1 MKVFFKKLS
10 IARKIGVLFLALF
23 LMMGIGG
30 SVGLYNASQILKVA
44 TFLYEDNFRGTET
57 MSAVETE
64 FLTQRHELFLHIIA
78 NDRGT
83 MSSLEGSIG
92 GRAKEIRGLMDEY
105 RSMDIDKRH
114 ESTYN
119 ELGKNLSN
127 YWSIQ
132 KTVLELST
140 AGDKDASMDLVR
152 GEGNNSF
159 NLTLNTLKNLLTEER
174 EAAFAAYQK
183 TNSLA
188 RIIIFVTLALVIGA
202 IVMSGG
208 LWFAI
213 TRSIVNPIL
222 YIWESVK
229 KMEKGDLKQRAP
241 VVTTDEIGTLATEFN
256 RMAENLERYYATVKK
271 RHQLEKESLSRASEM
286 KSQFLAN
293 VSHELRTP
301 LNSIIGFSELLQEK
315 SFGELNEKQGQYV
328 EFIHNSGA
336 HLLELIN
343 SILDLSKVEAG
354 RMELTLEEFP
364 LTEVIGD
371 TLGSIKPL
379 ASKRNITLNCKESS
393 ESPIIKAD
401 KAKFK
406 QMLLNLLSNA
416 VKFNVDNGLV
426 YVGWDIT
433 EEPYGTTTEKT
444 LHLTVTDTGC
454 GVKEED
460 IEKLFG
466 EFEQLD
472 SSIAREHAGTGLGLS
487 LTKKLVEL
495 HGGNIW
501 VESEP
506 GKGCVFNIKLPQ
518 GTERKAEKKE
528 VEAFDTT
535 VIKQEELELKPLIL
549 VAGESEDINQ
559 LLEIYLTTEG
569 YGVVTATDGEELIKK
584 ARKEKPFAIVM
595 GITIP
600 KKDGWEVL
608 KELKATPYTADT
620 PVVIISSTNNKDL
633 GFALGAVD
641 YLVKPVNKDSIIESL
656 NRLSFTKRKRNGASN
671 ILIVDDEPQVLEL
684 LGDILLKEGFGVM
697 KALGGEEGIKFAIER
712 APDLMILDLMMPGVS
727 GFDVVDRLKDHPT
740 ARNIPTIIFTAK
752 EITDEDKERLGKNI
766 EKIVRKA
773 GFSKE
778 DLLADIRL
786 LEMAYPEKSNM
797 VDRNTKLFNRRY
809 FDIILAREI
818 ARSERY
824 GHGFSV
830 LLIDIDDF
838 HKFNE
843 QNSVSKGDEAL
854 CEITRLFKHD
864 LRRADLVTR
873 YGGDAFA
880 VLLPGIEKEGATR
893 VAEKLRSIVGTHNF
907 STIDGSGELTVSI
920 ALTCTSADGKEKI
933 LERLESTVNGLY
945 AAGGNRVSEIRR

>member
-1 MKVFFKKLS
+1 
-10 IARKIGVLFLALF
+10 
-23 LMMGIGG
+23 MGIGG

-44 TFLYEDNFRGTET
+44 SFLYEDNFKGTET

-78 NDRGT
+78 NDKGT

-92 GRAKEIRGLMDEY
+92 GHANEITNLMDEY
-105 RSMDIDKRH
+105 RSLDLEKLH
-114 ESTYN
+114 EGSYN
-119 ELGKNLSN
+119 ELKTNISN

-132 KTVLELST
+132 KTALDLST
-140 AGDKDASMDLVR
+140 AGDKDAAMNLVR
-152 GEGNNSF
+152 GEGSISF
-159 NLTLNTLKNLLTEER
+159 TLTMNTLKNLLTDER
-174 EAAFAAYQK
+174 GAALAAYQK
-183 TNSLA
+183 TTSLA
-188 RIIIFVTLALVIGA
+188 RIIILVTLALVIGA
-202 IVMSGG
+202 VVMSGG

-222 YIWESVK
+222 YIWESIK

-256 RMAENLERYYATVKK
+256 RMAENLERYYATLKK
-271 RHQLEKESLSRASEM
+271 RHKLEKDSLSRASEM

-315 SFGELNEKQGQYV
+315 SFGNLNEKQAQYV
-328 EFIHNSGA
+328 QFIHNSGG

-354 RMELTLEEFP
+354 RMELTLEKFP
-364 LTEVIGD
+364 LMEVLGD
-371 TLGSIKPL
+371 TLGSIRPL
-379 ASKRNITLNCKESS
+379 ASKRNITLKCKEES
-393 ESPIIKAD
+393 ESPVIKAD

-406 QMLLNLLSNA
+406 QILLNLLSNA
-416 VKFNVDNGLV
+416 VKFNVDKGLV

-433 EEPYGTTTEKT
+433 EEPYATTTEKT
-444 LHLTVTDTGC
+444 LLLSVTDTGC

-472 SSIAREHAGTGLGLS
+472 PTIAREHGGTGLGLS

-495 HGGNIW
+495 HGGSIS

-518 GTERKAEKKE
+518 GTESKASKAEKIE
-528 VEAFDTT
+528 VSAFDRS
-535 VIKQEELELKPLIL
+535 VLKQEEQELKPLIL
-549 VAGESEDINQ
+549 VAAESEDVNQ

-569 YGVVTATDGEELIKK
+569 YGVVTASDGEELLKK
-584 ARKEKPFAIVM
+584 AGDEKPFAVVM

-608 KELKATPYTADT
+608 KELKAAPDTADI

-641 YLVKPVNKDSIIESL
+641 YLVKPVNKDSLIESL
-656 NRLSFTKRKRNGASN
+656 GRLSFTRRQRNGSSN

-697 KALGGEEGIKFAIER
+697 KALGGEEGIKLAVER
-712 APDLMILDLMMPGVS
+712 EPDLMILDLMMPGIS
-727 GFDVVDRLKDHPT
+727 GFDVVDRLKDQPT

-752 EITDEDKERLGKNI
+752 EITDEDKKRLGKNI

-778 DLLADIRL
+778 FQGRPAC
-786 LEMAYPEKSNM
+786 
-797 VDRNTKLFNRRY
+797 
-809 FDIILAREI
+809 
-818 ARSERY
+818 
-824 GHGFSV
+824 GH
-830 LLIDIDDF
+830 
-838 HKFNE
+838 K
-843 QNSVSKGDEAL
+843 
-854 CEITRLFKHD
+854 T
-864 LRRADLVTR
+864 
-873 YGGDAFA
+873 
-880 VLLPGIEKEGATR
+880 P
-893 VAEKLRSIVGTHNF
+893 
-907 STIDGSGELTVSI
+907 
-920 ALTCTSADGKEKI
+920 
-933 LERLESTVNGLY
+933 
-945 AAGGNRVSEIRR
+945 